1 MFDELD
7 REIFKRGQQIFK
19 VGDPGDCAYLIEEG
33 SVEVLNSRHGREY
46 RIRLLGKGE
55 MFGEVALID
64 HQPRTA
70 TVRAVED
77 TVLVPISRK
86 LVEELLAKSD
96 PILHHLLLV
105 ILDRFRDEKI
115 LSADQSLRV
124 PVSHEEYDRRKALEG
139 EATHKLAL
147 AHGLARALSHDEFQL
162 HYQPICR
169 LSDGRIAGFEALL
182 RWQNPTNG
190 LMQPLDFLWLAEQT
204 GLVRDLG
211 LWTLERACRDWP
223 QLRQSAGVTAPFVS
237 VNLSAAQLAGES
249 LAKDVKDIMVRH
261 HMAAS
266 ELKLELTETVIIEHP
281 DIALQVL
288 TELTNLGCSLALDD
302 FGTGYSGLGH
312 LQRYPIG
319 TIKVDRAFT
328 TPMLESA
335 QSLEIVR
342 SSIDLAHSLGMNVV
356 AEGVETKAL
365 HDKLLELG
373 CDFGQGWYYGEPV
386 SLPEVTRRYSVV

>member
-7 REIFKRGQQIFK
+7 REIFKGGQQIFK
-19 VGDPGDCAYLIEEG
+19 AGDPGNCAYLIESG
-33 SVEVLNSRHGREY
+33 SVEVLGMRHGREY
-46 RIRLLGKGE
+46 RLTLLGKGE

-86 LVEELLAKSD
+86 LVEGLLDKSD

-105 ILDRFRDEKI
+105 VLDRFRDEKR
-115 LSADQSLRV
+115 LSTDRSV
-124 PVSHEEYDRRKALEG
+124 PPPVSHEEYDRRKALKG
-139 EATHKLAL
+139 EAAHKLEL
-147 AHGLARALSHDEFQL
+147 VHGLARALSHEEFQL
-162 HYQPICR
+162 YYQPICR

-182 RWQNPTNG
+182 RWQNPTEG
-190 LMQPLDFLWLAEQT
+190 LVQPMDFLWLAEQT
-204 GLVRDLG
+204 GMVRELG
-211 LWTLERACRDWP
+211 LWTVERACRDWLV
-223 QLRQSAGVTAPFVS
+223 LRQSTGVATPFVS
-237 VNLSAAQLAGES
+237 VNLSAVQLTAES
-249 LAKDVKDIMVRH
+249 LVKDVKEIMVRYN
-261 HMAAS
+261 MVPS

-288 TELTNLGCSLALDD
+288 TQLTGLGCTLALDD

-312 LQRYPIG
+312 LQRYPIA

-328 TPMLESA
+328 APMLESA

-356 AEGVETKAL
+356 AEGIETHAVR
-365 HDKLLELG
+365 DKLLELG
-373 CDFGQGWYYGEPV
+373 CDFGQGWYFGEPTT
-386 SLPEVTRRYSVV
+386 LQDVTKRYAAS

>member
-7 REIFKRGQQIFK
+7 REIFKRGQQIFN
-19 VGDPGDCAYLIEEG
+19 VGDPGECAYLIEDG
-33 SVEVLNSRHGREY
+33 SVEVLGKRRGREY
-46 RIRLLGKGE
+46 RISLLGKGE

-86 LVEELLAKSD
+86 LVDGLLEKSD

-105 ILDRFRDEKI
+105 VLDRFRNEKV
-115 LSADQSLRV
+115 SEDRSLRI
-124 PVSHEEYDRRKALEG
+124 PVSHEEYDRRKVLEG

-147 AHGLARALSHDEFQL
+147 AHGLARALTHDEFQL
-162 HYQPICR
+162 YYQPICQ
-169 LSDGRIAGFEALL
+169 LSDGRVAGFEALL
-182 RWQNPTNG
+182 RWQDPARG
-190 LMQPLDFLWLAEQT
+190 MMQPMDFLWLAEQT

-223 QLRQSAGVTAPFVS
+223 LLRQSAKAAAPFVS

-249 LAKDVKDIMVRH
+249 LVKDVKDIMVRY
-261 HMAAS
+261 HMVAS

-335 QSLEIVR
+335 QSYEIVR
-342 SSIDLAHSLGMNVV
+342 SSIALAHSLGMNVV

-373 CDFGQGWYYGEPV
+373 CDFGQGWYYGEPAA
-386 SLPEVTRRYSVV
+386 LEDVTKRYRAA